1 MSRRNDTSDQSDSE
15 ATNKSNASE
24 TSNTRRRSASHKV
37 NRDHGSEKIK
47 LRLKLEKS
55 EPITQAYKVDVS
67 FVNSPTPRKPI
78 PGILKSLNLLN
89 IQLKKNCNLLF
100 LVQFQEVG

>member
-15 ATNKSNASE
+15 ATNKTTASE
-24 TSNTRRRSASHKV
+24 GSNSNRRRGGSHKV
-37 NRDHGSEKIK
+37 NRDHGPEKIK

-67 FVNSPTPRKPI
+67 FVNSPTPRKLL
-78 PGILKSLNLLN
+78 PGSYIL
-89 IQLKKNCNLLF
+89 
-100 LVQFQEVG
+100 